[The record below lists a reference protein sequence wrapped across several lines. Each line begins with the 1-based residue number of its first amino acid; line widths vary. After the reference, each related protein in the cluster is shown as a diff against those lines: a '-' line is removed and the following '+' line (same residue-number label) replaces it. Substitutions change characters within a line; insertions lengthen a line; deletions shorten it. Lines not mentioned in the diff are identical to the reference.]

1 MARTRR
7 KFRATVS
14 SLLIGGAVAQLGE
27 RLVRN
32 EEVRGSNPLG
42 STIYRQNSLVFLSYR
57 SDWFDND
64 LIGFGQFKKFTTN
77 RSIRRRI
84 PGGCTLPPDPNYVE
98 LTFKSEQ
105 FIDANSTRTAG
116 DPQRKRDQ
124 ACIAKARDHILGR

>member
-1 MARTRR
+1 MAPTRR
-7 KFRATVS
+7 KFRATLS
-14 SLLIGGAVAQLGE
+14 PLLIGGAVAQLGE

-64 LIGFGQFKKFTTN
+64 LIGFGQFKKFTAN
-77 RSIRRRI
+77 PSIRRRV
-84 PGGCTLPPDPNYVE
+84 PGGRTLPLDPNYVE

-105 FIDANSTRTAG
+105 FIDANSAGTAG
-116 DPQRKRDQ
+116 DP
-124 ACIAKARDHILGR
+124 